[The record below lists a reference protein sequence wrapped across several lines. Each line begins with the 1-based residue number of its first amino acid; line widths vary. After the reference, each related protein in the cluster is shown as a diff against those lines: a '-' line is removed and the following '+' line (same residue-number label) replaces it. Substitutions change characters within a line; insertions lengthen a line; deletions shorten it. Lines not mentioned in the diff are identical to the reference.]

1 MAKNVKKINTF
12 TMKCEIFGI
21 VFSFEYSSR
30 PYGFH
35 QKGEIFLS
43 RPTCVYCLFSQPH
56 VIREFHHHARVG
68 TLWRPSE
75 ASVGTIPDIGPV
87 NVESATGGFVDLQRR
102 IWDDICSRQSIRFIT
117 VEPVSEKQLNIYTIY
132 TLCNF
137 FCLISCKLFFLALS
151 TGLFLLIHF
160 KKQNSDLKNNHQ
172 QPNNFK
178 NLFFFW
184 IQTSAE

>member
-1 MAKNVKKINTF
+1 MALDHHGQWKLQSFFQCRNIHFHLQLKIKTSHYNKVILTMEKNVKKIDTF

-35 QKGEIFLS
+35 QKGEKFSS

-68 TLWRPSE
+68 TIWRPSE
-75 ASVGTIPDIGPV
+75 ASVGTIPDIGSV
-87 NVESATGGFVDLQRR
+87 NVESATGGFVDLQSQ

-117 VEPVSEKQLNIYTIY
+117 VEWVSEKQQNIYTIY
-132 TLCNF
+132 TLCIF
-137 FCLISCKLFFLALS
+137 FV
-151 TGLFLLIHF
+151 
-160 KKQNSDLKNNHQ
+160 
-172 QPNNFK
+172 
-178 NLFFFW
+178 
-184 IQTSAE
+184 